1 MLDSTS
7 ASRDTPTIPFMPPC
21 MPTILLRNPILCV
34 TSAFGVYPGR
44 VGASLRYIF
53 LPPFLRRVFT
63 SHESPL
69 TNH

>member
-7 ASRDTPTIPFMPPC
+7 ASRDTRTIPIMPPC

-34 TSAFGVYPGR
+34 TSAFS
-44 VGASLRYIF
+44 ASLRYIF